1 MYSYA
6 QVLSLNSGRRIT
18 NAELTEEFVF
28 HSPLFKGW
36 GLKGISW

>member
-6 QVLSLNSGRRIT
+6 QVLSLNSGRSIT

-28 HSPLFKGW
+28 HSPLFKSW
-36 GLKGISW
+36 GLEDIRW